1 MFENVELAQVQVG
14 LIPWESMGW
23 SRPHSSFCIKM
34 RTFGYLHSTNGGKR
48 KTGWERTE
56 LYSKREATEWDI
68 RLDVNELLT
77 PDVIISNIK
86 ERLDEL
92 QYVLVS
98 GVERPDQ
105 IDALEKQGSTHGS
118 TELHVH
124 LCVVLHK
131 PLKRGDVLQLIRGT
145 RKLAD
150 EYCTPRNSRFAYAG
164 WVIHHGKPGFKIDDE
179 PLIRFEFGTL
189 PMDPFTEDTG
199 NKIKSLLKKWGTPEM
214 EERFKG
220 YLDILGDPK
229 ITLRNQMERKL
240 ALIEKLQGE
249 VFDIRVQLE

>member
-1 MFENVELAQVQVG
+1 
-14 LIPWESMGW
+14 
-23 SRPHSSFCIKM
+23 M
-34 RTFGYLHSTNGGKR
+34 RTYGYLHSTAGGKR

-98 GVERPDQ
+98 GVERPDSVSAAVNKFGQ
-105 IDALEKQGSTHGS
+105 ASIRNGGSVS
-118 TELHVH
+118 TEHHVH
-124 LCVVLHK
+124 VCVVLHK
-131 PLKRGDVLQLIRGT
+131 PCKRGEILQLVRGT

-150 EYCTPRNSRFAYAG
+150 EYCAPRNPRFAYAG
-164 WVIHHGKPGFKIDDE
+164 WIIHHGKPGYKIDGE
-179 PLIRFEFGTL
+179 PLIRFEYGTL
-189 PMDPFTEDTG
+189 PMDPFTEETA

-214 EERFKG
+214 EDRFKG
-220 YLDILGDPK
+220 YTDLVTKASIQRK
-229 ITLRNQMERKL
+229 IEQLQMS
-240 ALIEKLQGE
+240 
-249 VFDIRVQLE
+249 LEDK

>member
-1 MFENVELAQVQVG
+1 
-14 LIPWESMGW
+14 
-23 SRPHSSFCIKM
+23 M
-34 RTFGYLHSTNGGKR
+34 RTYGYKYSTNGGKR
-48 KTGWERTE
+48 ATGWQRTE

-68 RLDVNELLT
+68 RLDVNDLLT

-98 GVERPDQ
+98 GVEHPDK
-105 IDALEKQGSTHGS
+105 INALEKQGSTHGS
-118 TELHVH
+118 TENHVH
-124 LCVVLHK
+124 LCVVLFK
-131 PLKRGDVLQLIRGT
+131 ALKRGDVLQLVRGQ
-145 RKLAD
+145 RKLGD
-150 EYCTPRNSRFAYAG
+150 EYCAPRNPRFAYAG

-189 PMDPFTEDTG
+189 PMDPFTEDIA
-199 NKIKSLLKKWGTPEM
+199 NKIKSLLKKWGTPEL

-220 YLDILGDPK
+220 YIDIADDPK
-229 ITLRNQMERKL
+229 VELRKQMERKL

-249 VFDIRVQLE
+249 IFDIRVQLE